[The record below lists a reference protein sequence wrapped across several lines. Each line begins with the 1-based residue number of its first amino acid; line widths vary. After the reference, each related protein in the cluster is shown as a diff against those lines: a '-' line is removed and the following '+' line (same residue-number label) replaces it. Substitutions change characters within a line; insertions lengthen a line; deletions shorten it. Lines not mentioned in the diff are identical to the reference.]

1 MRLIPVSP
9 DYRDGLARF
18 QECQKRPRS
27 RIRRTGLQQ
36 HGLLIDGRMQRLGN
50 DPARAALHSDELAC
64 GHKSQIG
71 STCRDKLIGLGNRAA
86 PHDPGRERRIDTKLL
101 QCLDRSHTIG
111 SRRRISDRNLV
122 KPATFQDS
130 AFGINQP
137 RCDRIEDDPPPQ
149 AASAMMRGSA
159 SQRNL
164 LGQGRG
170 IDISK
175 SERT

>member
-101 QCLDRSHTIG
+101 QCLDRSYSMKIFLIERLVSVLLEVMRTEAEIG
-111 SRRRISDRNLV
+111 VDLARAPLSLRGADKALGNLV
-122 KPATFQDS
+122 VLDALK
-130 AFGINQP
+130 
-137 RCDRIEDDPPPQ
+137 
-149 AASAMMRGSA
+149 
-159 SQRNL
+159 
-164 LGQGRG
+164 GQY
-170 IDISK
+170 IK
-175 SERT
+175 TK